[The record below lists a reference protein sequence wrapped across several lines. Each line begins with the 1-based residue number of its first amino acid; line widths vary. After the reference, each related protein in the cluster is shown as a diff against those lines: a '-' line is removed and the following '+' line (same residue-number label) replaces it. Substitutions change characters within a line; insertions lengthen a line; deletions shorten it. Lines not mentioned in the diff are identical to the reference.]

1 MLGYLRGRGARDPED
16 LLGEVFLQMAR
27 RIEDFDGTVAGFRS
41 WVFTIAHHR
50 LVDDHRARTRRPLT
64 LVDDFPQRAD
74 EEAPEVDAL
83 DRLGT
88 KRVEALLAQ
97 LTDDQRDVLLLR
109 LISGLTIEEIAGV
122 LDKNVG
128 STKQLQRRG
137 LNALRRILAAEDD
150 QGIPQ

>member
-1 MLGYLRGRGARDPED
+1 
-16 LLGEVFLQMAR
+16 MAR
-27 RIEDFDGTVAGFRS
+27 RICDFEGTAAGFRS

-64 LVDDFPQRAD
+64 LVDNFAQRSSQ
-74 EEAPEVDAL
+74 EAPEIDAL

-88 KRVEALLAQ
+88 KRVEALVAQ
-97 LTDDQRDVLLLR
+97 LTEDQRDVLLLR
-109 LISGLTIEEIAGV
+109 LISGLTIEEIAGI

-137 LNALRRILAAEDD
+137 LNALRRILAAEGDK
-150 QGIPQ
+150 GIPQ